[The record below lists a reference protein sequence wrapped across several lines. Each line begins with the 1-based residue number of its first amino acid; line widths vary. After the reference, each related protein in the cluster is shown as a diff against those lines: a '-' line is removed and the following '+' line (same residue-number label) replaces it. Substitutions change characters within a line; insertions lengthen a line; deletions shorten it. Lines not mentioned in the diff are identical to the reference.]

1 MRKLNQG
8 ERILPSAT
16 QLIYK
21 SIGVELKLFYG
32 IFSQSDNIYFPLI
45 VTQKFLCLHNFPSF
59 YKQAV
64 TSLLSEFN
72 FLLFSQQMFIELL
85 GL

>member
-21 SIGVELKLFYG
+21 SIGVELKLFYD

-45 VTQKFLCLHNFPSF
+45 VTQKFLCLHNFPS